1 VLPALEHIRLQ
12 KNKYPNGPIAL
23 ILAPTRELVQQIHEE
38 IMRFQHIYS
47 VQSGC
52 FFGGQGNRMAQIRQ
66 IQSRPQIVVAAPGRL
81 MDFVSSGALSLSNVS
96 YFVLDEADRMLD
108 MGFEPQIRSI
118 ARNLGGRQTVMFS
131 ATWPKSVQTLCQDY
145 ISSPLRVNIGSL
157 DLSANPDVKQQ
168 FVFCQPNDRIKHL
181 VELLKSGT
189 TGKTL
194 IFEETKYGVDLL
206 ARSLVEA
213 NLHVTY
219 PFATLHGDKSQNH
232 RNNIMEDFKQD
243 KLLLVIATDVA
254 SRGLDVK
261 DIQTVINFTMPNQI
275 ENYIH
280 RIGRTARAGKKGLSI
295 TYITPDINP
304 LVIKDLKEVLTK
316 ANQPIPPEIS
326 HIYPVKSFPRNAQGS
341 KFPSSNFR
349 MANQSSTPRMPYKK
363 QENQYRN
370 NQEDPTIDDEQ
381 MPFPTTPKSAPS
393 PFNTP
398 KSSPSSFN
406 TSKSAPSPFNT
417 PKSSPSSSSNPPKPY
432 PPSTF
437 VPTKSKKSF
446 KLNPD
451 QKIYKDPAD
460 LAIGSMA
467 TKYSSQLTQKPA
479 PGIPESFLKA
489 RQYLEELKN
498 KEK

>member
-1 VLPALEHIRLQ
+1 
-12 KNKYPNGPIAL
+12 
-23 ILAPTRELVQQIHEE
+23 
-38 IMRFQHIYS
+38 
-47 VQSGC
+47 
-52 FFGGQGNRMAQIRQ
+52 
-66 IQSRPQIVVAAPGRL
+66 
-81 MDFVSSGALSLSNVS
+81 MDFVSAGALSLSHVS

-118 ARNLGGRQTVMFS
+118 ARNLGGRQTLMFS

-145 ISSPLRVNIGSL
+145 LSSPLRVNIGSL

-194 IFEETKYGVDLL
+194 IFEETKFGVDML

-261 DIQTVINFTMPNQI
+261 DIQTVINFTMPSQI

-295 TYITPDINP
+295 TYMTPEINP

-326 HIYPVKSFPRNAQGS
+326 HIFPVRSFSRPSQGS
-341 KFPSSNFR
+341 KFPSSTFR
-349 MANQSSTPRMPYKK
+349 MANQSSSPRMSYKK
-363 QENQYRN
+363 PMEHQYRN
-370 NQEDPTIDDEQ
+370 REDLTIDDDEQ
-381 MPFPTTPKSAPS
+381 MPFPSTPKSPPNS
-393 PFNTP
+393 SYTP
-398 KSSPSSFN
+398 KSSPS
-406 TSKSAPSPFNT
+406 PSNI
-417 PKSSPSSSSNPPKPY
+417 PKGY

-437 VPTKSKKSF
+437 VPLPKSRKARR
-446 KLNPD
+446 LENPD
-451 QKIYKDPAD
+451 QKVYKDPAD
-460 LAIGSMA
+460 MAIGSMVS
-467 TKYSSQLTQKPA
+467 KYSNLTQKSSSS
-479 PGIPESFLKA
+479 GGVPESFLKA
-489 RQYLEELKN
+489 KQYLEELKN
-498 KEK
+498 REK